1 MTERNGN
8 DESLFRVR
16 IGSLRLDCLTGRSSR
31 GSNPQRNAS
40 AELSLKTFIQ
50 IYAKV
55 SSSNTKHTIVNLY
68 IYIYIV
74 YIVRRSRILENL
86 LRHSRQ
92 FKVALILRI
101 VPTTTTLF
109 LILLL
114 NNKIQNLKATVF
126 LPRLTRVLSVFKYL
140 VLLPQ

>member
-55 SSSNTKHTIVNLY
+55 SSSNTKHTIVNL
-68 IYIYIV
+68 YIYIV

-140 VLLPQ
+140 VLLPH

>member
-101 VPTTTTLF
+101 VPTTTKTTTTLF

-126 LPRLTRVLSVFKYL
+126 C
-140 VLLPQ
+140 QD